1 MPEELKDLIEKIKR
15 DGVQAAEEKA
25 AQIESEAKAKAQALL
40 SRAKKD
46 SEKIISDAMSQA
58 GKLKASGQAAL
69 KQAGR
74 DMLITLK
81 KEIVTL
87 LDAVAAKSVGTA
99 LTGSDLVNILKDLIK
114 AQTESEKKDMVI
126 TVKSEDLD
134 RLEKALLADLSKEM
148 KKGITLKAS
157 DDIKGGFLISY
168 DSGKSYYDFTEDAL
182 AGYIASSLKPRL
194 ASILGKDS

>member
-58 GKLKASGQAAL
+58 GKLKESGQAAL